1 MMQNTVLKA
10 VCLIVLCSC
19 VFAVGQVR
27 ENAYFPDIGDY
38 QTLACDFHMHSV
50 FSDGLVWP
58 TVRVAEAWREGL
70 DALALT
76 DHLEYQ
82 PHKDDI
88 PTQHNRPYAIAAP
101 SARQMDIV
109 LIKASEIT
117 RGTPPGHYNAL
128 FLQDCNALDT
138 DEFLDAIEAANQQD
152 AFVFW
157 NHHAWKGIDKG
168 QWEDVQTQM
177 IDKQWLHGME
187 VANGGSYYRQAH
199 KWCLDKNLTM
209 LGNSDVH
216 GPLSDKAYTPD
227 KHRTLTLVFAKER
240 SSQGIREALFQG
252 RTAVW
257 IGNDLYGRQ
266 AYLEPLFQRS
276 IQVAAPHY
284 KAKDE
289 IRFVVTNNA
298 FIDLTLKRVGDYGP
312 GQISLPAHAKTI
324 VRTKI
329 NPEGQ
334 TQLSYRVDN
343 LHIDP
348 DTGLLID
355 WTIAESLT
363 IK

>member
-1 MMQNTVLKA
+1 VMRNSMLKTA
-10 VCLIVLCSC
+10 SLIVLCLSVC
-19 VFAVGQVR
+19 TFAQVR

-38 QTLACDFHMHSV
+38 QTLICDFHMHSV
-50 FSDGLVWP
+50 FSDGQVWP
-58 TVRVAEAWREGL
+58 TVRVSEAWREGL

-76 DHLEYQ
+76 DHIEYQ

-88 PTQHNRPYAIAAP
+88 PTRHNRPYEIAAP
-101 SARQMDIV
+101 SARQMDIL
-109 LIKASEIT
+109 LIKATEIT

-128 FLQDCNALDT
+128 FLQDINELDT
-138 DEFLDAIEAANQQD
+138 DEFLDAIENANKQHG
-152 AFVFW
+152 FVFW
-157 NHHAWKGIDKG
+157 NHHAWQGIDKG

-177 IDKQWLHGME
+177 TDKKWLHGME
-187 VANGGSYYRQAH
+187 VANGGSYYPLAH
-199 KWCLDKNLTM
+199 KWCLEKNLTM

-216 GPLSDKAYTPD
+216 APLSDKAYTPD

-240 SSQGIREALFQG
+240 STQAIKEALCQG

-266 AYLEPLFQRS
+266 DYLGPLFQRS

-284 KAKDE
+284 RAKDE

-312 GQISLPAHAKTI
+312 GQIRLPAHAKTI

-329 NPEGQ
+329 DPEGE
-334 TQLSYRVDN
+334 TLLSYSVDNFHVDPNTGLRVD
-343 LHIDP
+343 
-348 DTGLLID
+348 
-355 WTIAESLT
+355 WKIAESMT